1 MWNCCH
7 KQTINCTHESTGE
20 NCSQIYF
27 LFSYKEKV
35 IIIYTVEKIVEK
47 VLYSNSTNFVEI
59 KYLNRVKKELKNVK
73 YNIYEP
79 FIGATKIILYNKMP
93 NIKIYEIVSSNDLR
107 HQDILG
113 TLYSLNISD
122 EMFGDVVIWN
132 NRYFIIILSS
142 IDNYIKSNLT
152 SIKNSKVDLIE
163 KNPYYL
169 KDYKQE
175 YEEYIII
182 VPSIRVDV
190 IVSKIINS
198 SRSNALEKIKN
209 GDIYLNYELLT
220 KPTYMLKEND
230 IFSIRK
236 YGKYK
241 FLGEINKTKKGSLVI
256 KYLKYV

>member
-1 MWNCCH
+1 M
-7 KQTINCTHESTGE
+7 
-20 NCSQIYF
+20 
-27 LFSYKEKV
+27 

-59 KYLNRVKKELKNVK
+59 KYLNRLKKELKNVK

-142 IDNYIKSNLT
+142 IDNYIKSNLM
-152 SIKNSKVDLIE
+152 SIRNSKVELIE

-169 KDYKQE
+169 RNYKQE
-175 YEEYIII
+175 YEEFNII

-241 FLGEINKTKKGSLVI
+241 FNGIINETKKGNIIVNIS
-256 KYLKYV
+256 KYV

>member
-1 MWNCCH
+1 M
-7 KQTINCTHESTGE
+7 
-20 NCSQIYF
+20 
-27 LFSYKEKV
+27 

-142 IDNYIKSNLT
+142 IDNYIKSNLI
-152 SIKNSKVDLIE
+152 SIRNSKVDLIE
-163 KNPYYL
+163 KDPYYL

-175 YEEYIII
+175 YEEFNII

-220 KPTYMLKEND
+220 KPIYMLKEND

-241 FLGEINKTKKGSLVI
+241 FNGIINETKKGNIIVNIS
-256 KYLKYV
+256 KYV

>member
-1 MWNCCH
+1 M
-7 KQTINCTHESTGE
+7 
-20 NCSQIYF
+20 
-27 LFSYKEKV
+27 

-79 FIGATKIILYNKMP
+79 FVGATKIILYNKMP

-152 SIKNSKVDLIE
+152 SIKNSKVELIE

-175 YEEYIII
+175 YEECIII
-182 VPSIRVDV
+182 VPSIRIDV

>member
-1 MWNCCH
+1 M
-7 KQTINCTHESTGE
+7 
-20 NCSQIYF
+20 
-27 LFSYKEKV
+27 

-59 KYLNRVKKELKNVK
+59 KYLNRVKKDLKNVK

-79 FIGATKIILYNKMP
+79 FSGATKIILYNKMP
-93 NIKIYEIVSSNDLR
+93 NIKIYEIISNNDLR

-163 KNPYYL
+163 KDPYYL

-175 YEEYIII
+175 YEECIII

-241 FLGEINKTKKGSLVI
+241 FLGEINRTKKGSLVV

>member
-1 MWNCCH
+1 M
-7 KQTINCTHESTGE
+7 
-20 NCSQIYF
+20 
-27 LFSYKEKV
+27 

-79 FIGATKIILYNKMP
+79 FVGATKVILYNKMP
-93 NIKIYEIVSSNDLR
+93 NIKIYEIISSNDLR

-142 IDNYIKSNLT
+142 IDNYIKSNLI
-152 SIKNSKVDLIE
+152 SIRNSKVELIE
-163 KNPYYL
+163 KDPYYL

-175 YEEYIII
+175 YEECIII

-241 FLGEINKTKKGSLVI
+241 FLGEINRTKKGSLVI

>member
-1 MWNCCH
+1 M
-7 KQTINCTHESTGE
+7 
-20 NCSQIYF
+20 
-27 LFSYKEKV
+27 

-163 KNPYYL
+163 KDPYYL
-169 KDYKQE
+169 KDYNQE

-241 FLGEINKTKKGSLVI
+241 FLGEINRTKKGSLVI

>member
-1 MWNCCH
+1 M
-7 KQTINCTHESTGE
+7 
-20 NCSQIYF
+20 
-27 LFSYKEKV
+27 

-59 KYLNRVKKELKNVK
+59 KYLYRVKKELKNVK

-79 FIGATKIILYNKMP
+79 FSGATKIILYNKMP
-93 NIKIYEIVSSNDLR
+93 NIKIYEIISNNDLR

-152 SIKNSKVDLIE
+152 SIRNSKVDLIE
-163 KNPYYL
+163 KDPYYL
-169 KDYKQE
+169 RDYKQE
-175 YEEYIII
+175 YEECIII

-241 FLGEINKTKKGSLVI
+241 FLGEINRTKKGSLVI

>member
-1 MWNCCH
+1 M
-7 KQTINCTHESTGE
+7 
-20 NCSQIYF
+20 
-27 LFSYKEKV
+27 

-79 FIGATKIILYNKMP
+79 FSGATKIILYNKMP
-93 NIKIYEIVSSNDLR
+93 NIKIYEIISSNDLR

-163 KNPYYL
+163 KDPYYL

-175 YEEYIII
+175 YEECIII

-241 FLGEINKTKKGSLVI
+241 FLGEINRTKKGSLVI
-256 KYLKYV
+256 WYLKYV

>member
-1 MWNCCH
+1 M
-7 KQTINCTHESTGE
+7 
-20 NCSQIYF
+20 
-27 LFSYKEKV
+27 
-35 IIIYTVEKIVEK
+35 IIIYTLEKIVEK

-79 FIGATKIILYNKMP
+79 FSGATKVILYNKMP

-175 YEEYIII
+175 YEEFNII

-209 GDIYLNYELLT
+209 GDIYLNYELLI

>member
-1 MWNCCH
+1 M
-7 KQTINCTHESTGE
+7 
-20 NCSQIYF
+20 
-27 LFSYKEKV
+27 

-73 YNIYEP
+73 YNMYEP
-79 FIGATKIILYNKMP
+79 FIGATKVILYNKMP
-93 NIKIYEIVSSNDLR
+93 NIKIYEIISSNDLR

-142 IDNYIKSNLT
+142 IDNYIKSNLI
-152 SIKNSKVDLIE
+152 SIRNSKVDLIE
-163 KNPYYL
+163 KDPYYL

-175 YEEYIII
+175 YEEFNII

-241 FLGEINKTKKGSLVI
+241 FNGIINETKKGNIIVNIS
-256 KYLKYV
+256 KYV

>member
-1 MWNCCH
+1 M
-7 KQTINCTHESTGE
+7 
-20 NCSQIYF
+20 
-27 LFSYKEKV
+27 

-152 SIKNSKVDLIE
+152 SIRNSKVDLIE
-163 KNPYYL
+163 KDPYYL

>member
-1 MWNCCH
+1 M
-7 KQTINCTHESTGE
+7 
-20 NCSQIYF
+20 
-27 LFSYKEKV
+27 

-79 FIGATKIILYNKMP
+79 FSGATKVILYNKMP

-175 YEEYIII
+175 YEEFNII

>member
-1 MWNCCH
+1 M
-7 KQTINCTHESTGE
+7 
-20 NCSQIYF
+20 
-27 LFSYKEKV
+27 

-93 NIKIYEIVSSNDLR
+93 NIKIYEIISNNDLR

-163 KNPYYL
+163 KDPCYL

-175 YEEYIII
+175 YEECIII

-241 FLGEINKTKKGSLVI
+241 FNGIINETKKGNIIVNIS
-256 KYLKYV
+256 KYV

>member
-1 MWNCCH
+1 M
-7 KQTINCTHESTGE
+7 
-20 NCSQIYF
+20 
-27 LFSYKEKV
+27 

-79 FIGATKIILYNKMP
+79 FIDATKVILYNKMP
-93 NIKIYEIVSSNDLR
+93 NIKIYEIVSNNDLR

-163 KNPYYL
+163 RDPYYL

-175 YEEYIII
+175 YEECIII

-241 FLGEINKTKKGSLVI
+241 FLGEINRTKKGSLVI

>member
-1 MWNCCH
+1 M
-7 KQTINCTHESTGE
+7 
-20 NCSQIYF
+20 
-27 LFSYKEKV
+27 

-79 FIGATKIILYNKMP
+79 FSGATKIILYNKMP
-93 NIKIYEIVSSNDLR
+93 NIKIYEIISSNDLR

-142 IDNYIKSNLT
+142 IDNYIKSNLM
-152 SIKNSKVDLIE
+152 SIRNSKVDLIE
-163 KNPYYL
+163 RDPYYL
-169 KDYKQE
+169 RNYKQE
-175 YEEYIII
+175 YEECFII

-230 IFSIRK
+230 TLLILGKGHEEFISIK
-236 YGKYK
+236 GNKIPFNDTKIANEYIN
-241 FLGEINKTKKGSLVI
+241 EIKESVN
-256 KYLKYV
+256 

>member
-1 MWNCCH
+1 M
-7 KQTINCTHESTGE
+7 
-20 NCSQIYF
+20 
-27 LFSYKEKV
+27 

-79 FIGATKIILYNKMP
+79 FVGATKIILYNKMP
-93 NIKIYEIVSSNDLR
+93 NIKIYEIISSNDLR

-152 SIKNSKVDLIE
+152 SIRNSKVDLIE
-163 KNPYYL
+163 KDPYYL
-169 KDYKQE
+169 KNYKQE
-175 YEEYIII
+175 YEEFNII
-182 VPSIRVDV
+182 VPSIRVDA
-190 IVSKIINS
+190 IISKIINS

-220 KPTYMLKEND
+220 KPTYMLREND

-241 FLGEINKTKKGSLVI
+241 FNGIINETKKGNIIVNIS
-256 KYLKYV
+256 KYV

>member
-1 MWNCCH
+1 M
-7 KQTINCTHESTGE
+7 
-20 NCSQIYF
+20 
-27 LFSYKEKV
+27 

-79 FIGATKIILYNKMP
+79 FSGATKIILYNKMP
-93 NIKIYEIVSSNDLR
+93 NIKIYEIISSNDLR

-163 KNPYYL
+163 KDPYYL

-241 FLGEINKTKKGSLVI
+241 FNGIINETKKGNIIVNIS
-256 KYLKYV
+256 KYV

>member
-1 MWNCCH
+1 M
-7 KQTINCTHESTGE
+7 
-20 NCSQIYF
+20 
-27 LFSYKEKV
+27 

-47 VLYSNSTNFVEI
+47 VLYSNSTSFVEI

-79 FIGATKIILYNKMP
+79 FNGATKVILYNKMP

-163 KNPYYL
+163 KDPYYL

-175 YEEYIII
+175 YEEFNII

-220 KPTYMLKEND
+220 KPIYMLKEND

-241 FLGEINKTKKGSLVI
+241 FNGIINETKKGNIIVNIS
-256 KYLKYV
+256 KYV

>member
-1 MWNCCH
+1 M
-7 KQTINCTHESTGE
+7 
-20 NCSQIYF
+20 
-27 LFSYKEKV
+27 

-59 KYLNRVKKELKNVK
+59 KYLNRVKKGLKNIK

-79 FIGATKIILYNKMP
+79 FVGATKVILYNKMP
-93 NIKIYEIVSSNDLR
+93 NIKIYEIISSNDLR

-142 IDNYIKSNLT
+142 IDNYIKSNLI
-152 SIKNSKVDLIE
+152 SIRNSKVELIE
-163 KNPYYL
+163 KDPYYL

-175 YEEYIII
+175 YEECIII

-198 SRSNALEKIKN
+198 SRNNALEKIKN

-241 FLGEINKTKKGSLVI
+241 FNGIINETKKGNIIVNIS
-256 KYLKYV
+256 KYV

>member
-1 MWNCCH
+1 M
-7 KQTINCTHESTGE
+7 
-20 NCSQIYF
+20 
-27 LFSYKEKV
+27 

-79 FIGATKIILYNKMP
+79 FSGATKIILYNKMP
-93 NIKIYEIVSSNDLR
+93 NIKIYEIISSNDLR

-142 IDNYIKSNLT
+142 IDNYIKSNLM
-152 SIKNSKVDLIE
+152 SIRNSKVDLIE
-163 KNPYYL
+163 RDPYYL
-169 KDYKQE
+169 RNYKQE
-175 YEEYIII
+175 YEECFII

-241 FLGEINKTKKGSLVI
+241 FLGEINRTKKGSLVI

>member
-1 MWNCCH
+1 M
-7 KQTINCTHESTGE
+7 
-20 NCSQIYF
+20 
-27 LFSYKEKV
+27 

-79 FIGATKIILYNKMP
+79 FSGATKIILYNKMP
-93 NIKIYEIVSSNDLR
+93 NIKIYEIISNNDLR

-152 SIKNSKVDLIE
+152 SIRNSKVDLIE
-163 KNPYYL
+163 KDPYYL
-169 KDYKQE
+169 RDYKQE
-175 YEEYIII
+175 YEECIII

-220 KPTYMLKEND
+220 KPTYMLREND

-241 FLGEINKTKKGSLVI
+241 FNGIINETKKGNIIVNIS
-256 KYLKYV
+256 KYV

>member
-1 MWNCCH
+1 M
-7 KQTINCTHESTGE
+7 
-20 NCSQIYF
+20 
-27 LFSYKEKV
+27 

-79 FIGATKIILYNKMP
+79 FSGATKVILYNKMP

-142 IDNYIKSNLT
+142 IDNYIKSNLI
-152 SIKNSKVDLIE
+152 SIRNSKVDLIE
-163 KNPYYL
+163 KDPYYL
-169 KDYKQE
+169 KNYKQE
-175 YEEYIII
+175 YEEFNII

-241 FLGEINKTKKGSLVI
+241 FNGIINETKKGNIIVNIS
-256 KYLKYV
+256 KYV

>member
-1 MWNCCH
+1 M
-7 KQTINCTHESTGE
+7 
-20 NCSQIYF
+20 
-27 LFSYKEKV
+27 
-35 IIIYTVEKIVEK
+35 EK

-59 KYLNRVKKELKNVK
+59 KYLNRVKKELKNIK

-79 FIGATKIILYNKMP
+79 FIGATKVILYNKMP
-93 NIKIYEIVSSNDLR
+93 NIKIYEIISSNDLR

-163 KNPYYL
+163 KDPYYL

-175 YEEYIII
+175 YEEFNII

-241 FLGEINKTKKGSLVI
+241 FNGIINETKKGNIIVNIS
-256 KYLKYV
+256 KYV

>member
-1 MWNCCH
+1 MPFFD
-7 KQTINCTHESTGE
+7 I
-20 NCSQIYF
+20 II
-27 LFSYKEKV
+27 LVRV

-79 FIGATKIILYNKMP
+79 FIGATKVILYNKMP

-163 KNPYYL
+163 MDPYYL

-175 YEEYIII
+175 YEEFNII

-241 FLGEINKTKKGSLVI
+241 FNGIINETKKGNIIVNIS
-256 KYLKYV
+256 KYV

>member
-1 MWNCCH
+1 M
-7 KQTINCTHESTGE
+7 
-20 NCSQIYF
+20 
-27 LFSYKEKV
+27 

-175 YEEYIII
+175 YEEFNII

-241 FLGEINKTKKGSLVI
+241 FLGEINRTKKGSLVV

>member
-1 MWNCCH
+1 M
-7 KQTINCTHESTGE
+7 
-20 NCSQIYF
+20 
-27 LFSYKEKV
+27 

-79 FIGATKIILYNKMP
+79 FVGATKVILYNKMP
-93 NIKIYEIVSSNDLR
+93 NIKIYEIISSNDLR

-142 IDNYIKSNLT
+142 IDNYIKSNL
-152 SIKNSKVDLIE
+152 INIRNSKVDLIE
-163 KNPYYL
+163 KDPYYL
-169 KDYKQE
+169 KNYKQE
-175 YEEYIII
+175 YEEFNII
-182 VPSIRVDV
+182 VPSIRVDA
-190 IVSKIINS
+190 IISKIINS

-241 FLGEINKTKKGSLVI
+241 FNGIINETKKGNIIVNIS
-256 KYLKYV
+256 KYV

>member
-1 MWNCCH
+1 M
-7 KQTINCTHESTGE
+7 
-20 NCSQIYF
+20 
-27 LFSYKEKV
+27 

-79 FIGATKIILYNKMP
+79 FVGATKVILYNKMP
-93 NIKIYEIVSSNDLR
+93 NIKIYEIISSNDLR

-152 SIKNSKVDLIE
+152 GIKNSKVDLIE
-163 KNPYYL
+163 RDPYYL

-175 YEEYIII
+175 YEECIII

-241 FLGEINKTKKGSLVI
+241 FLGEINRTKKGSLVI

>member
-1 MWNCCH
+1 M
-7 KQTINCTHESTGE
+7 
-20 NCSQIYF
+20 
-27 LFSYKEKV
+27 

-79 FIGATKIILYNKMP
+79 FSGATKIILYNKMP
-93 NIKIYEIVSSNDLR
+93 NIKIYEIISSNDLR

-152 SIKNSKVDLIE
+152 SIRNSKVDLIE
-163 KNPYYL
+163 KDPYYL
-169 KDYKQE
+169 RDYKQE
-175 YEEYIII
+175 YEECIII

-220 KPTYMLKEND
+220 KPTYMLREND

-241 FLGEINKTKKGSLVI
+241 FNGIINETKKGNIIVNIS
-256 KYLKYV
+256 KYV

>member
-1 MWNCCH
+1 M
-7 KQTINCTHESTGE
+7 
-20 NCSQIYF
+20 
-27 LFSYKEKV
+27 

-163 KNPYYL
+163 KDPYYL
-169 KDYKQE
+169 KNYKQE
-175 YEEYIII
+175 YEEFNII
-182 VPSIRVDV
+182 VPSVRVDV

-241 FLGEINKTKKGSLVI
+241 FNGIINETKKGNIIVNIS
-256 KYLKYV
+256 KYV

>member
-1 MWNCCH
+1 M
-7 KQTINCTHESTGE
+7 
-20 NCSQIYF
+20 
-27 LFSYKEKV
+27 

-79 FIGATKIILYNKMP
+79 FSGATKIILYNKMP

-132 NRYFIIILSS
+132 DRYFIIVLECVE
-142 IDNYIKSNLT
+142 NYVLSNLLR
-152 SIKNSKVDLIE
+152 IKNVPVELIE
-163 KNPYYL
+163 KDNNYL

-175 YEEYIII
+175 YEECVAI
-182 VPSIRVDV
+182 VPSLRMDV
-190 IVSKIINS
+190 VISKIINT
-198 SRSNALEKIKN
+198 SRGNTLEKIKN
-209 GDIYLNYELLT
+209 NEIYLNYELLT
-220 KPTYMLKEND
+220 KPTYSLKEND

-241 FLGEINKTKKGSLVI
+241 FIGIVNETKKGSLVI
-256 KYLKYV
+256 KYLKYI

>member
-1 MWNCCH
+1 
-7 KQTINCTHESTGE
+7 
-20 NCSQIYF
+20 
-27 LFSYKEKV
+27 V
-35 IIIYTVEKIVEK
+35 IIIYTVKKIVEK
-47 VLYSNSTNFVEI
+47 VLYSNSTSFVEI

-79 FIGATKIILYNKMP
+79 FIGATKVILYNKMP
-93 NIKIYEIVSSNDLR
+93 NIKIYEIISSNDLR

-142 IDNYIKSNLT
+142 IDNYIKSNLI
-152 SIKNSKVDLIE
+152 SIRNSKVDLIE
-163 KNPYYL
+163 KDPYYL

-175 YEEYIII
+175 YEEFNII

-220 KPTYMLKEND
+220 KPIYMLKEND

-241 FLGEINKTKKGSLVI
+241 FNGIINETKKGNIIVNIS
-256 KYLKYV
+256 KYV

>member
-1 MWNCCH
+1 M
-7 KQTINCTHESTGE
+7 
-20 NCSQIYF
+20 
-27 LFSYKEKV
+27 

-93 NIKIYEIVSSNDLR
+93 NIKIYEIISSNDLR

-142 IDNYIKSNLT
+142 IDNYIKSNLM
-152 SIKNSKVDLIE
+152 SIRNSKVDLIE
-163 KNPYYL
+163 RDPYYL
-169 KDYKQE
+169 RNYKQE
-175 YEEYIII
+175 YEECIII

-198 SRSNALEKIKN
+198 SRSNALEKLKN

>member
-1 MWNCCH
+1 M
-7 KQTINCTHESTGE
+7 
-20 NCSQIYF
+20 
-27 LFSYKEKV
+27 

-79 FIGATKIILYNKMP
+79 FSGATKIILYNKMP
-93 NIKIYEIVSSNDLR
+93 NIKIYEIISSNDLR

-163 KNPYYL
+163 RNPYYL

-175 YEEYIII
+175 YEECIII

-209 GDIYLNYELLT
+209 DDIYLNYELLT

-241 FLGEINKTKKGSLVI
+241 FLGEINRTKKGSLVI

>member
-1 MWNCCH
+1 M
-7 KQTINCTHESTGE
+7 
-20 NCSQIYF
+20 
-27 LFSYKEKV
+27 

-79 FIGATKIILYNKMP
+79 FSGATKIILYNKMP
-93 NIKIYEIVSSNDLR
+93 NIKIYEIISNNDLR

-163 KNPYYL
+163 KDPYYL

-175 YEEYIII
+175 YEECVII

-198 SRSNALEKIKN
+198 SRSNAFEKIKN

-241 FLGEINKTKKGSLVI
+241 FLGEINRTKKESLVV

>member
-1 MWNCCH
+1 M
-7 KQTINCTHESTGE
+7 
-20 NCSQIYF
+20 
-27 LFSYKEKV
+27 

-163 KNPYYL
+163 KDPYYL

-175 YEEYIII
+175 YEEFNII

-241 FLGEINKTKKGSLVI
+241 FLGEINKTKKGSLVV
-256 KYLKYV
+256 KFLKYV

>member
-1 MWNCCH
+1 M
-7 KQTINCTHESTGE
+7 
-20 NCSQIYF
+20 
-27 LFSYKEKV
+27 

-79 FIGATKIILYNKMP
+79 FSGATKIILYNKMP
-93 NIKIYEIVSSNDLR
+93 NIKIYEIISNNDLR

-142 IDNYIKSNLT
+142 IDNYIKSNLI
-152 SIKNSKVDLIE
+152 SIRNSKVELIE
-163 KNPYYL
+163 KDPYYL

-175 YEEYIII
+175 YEECIII

-241 FLGEINKTKKGSLVI
+241 FLGEINRTKKGSLVI

>member
-1 MWNCCH
+1 M
-7 KQTINCTHESTGE
+7 
-20 NCSQIYF
+20 
-27 LFSYKEKV
+27 

-175 YEEYIII
+175 YEEFNII

-241 FLGEINKTKKGSLVI
+241 FLGEMNKTKKGSLVI

>member
-1 MWNCCH
+1 M
-7 KQTINCTHESTGE
+7 
-20 NCSQIYF
+20 
-27 LFSYKEKV
+27 

-142 IDNYIKSNLT
+142 IDNYIKSNLM
-152 SIKNSKVDLIE
+152 SIRNSKVELIE
-163 KNPYYL
+163 KDPYYL
-169 KDYKQE
+169 RDYKQE
-175 YEEYIII
+175 YEECIII

-241 FLGEINKTKKGSLVI
+241 FLGEMNKTKKGSLVI